1 MIDFF
6 RDTPAANS
14 SESEAMLPIGR
25 ILVPIDWAELSNR
38 AFQVADSLAR
48 EHKAELVVLHVVP
61 LAAVMYGPPPES
73 YLTRLHADLRRT
85 KPSDPN
91 TRVQY
96 LTRASPATL
105 G

>member
-1 MIDFF
+1 
-6 RDTPAANS
+6 
-14 SESEAMLPIGR
+14 MLPIGR